1 MKKTT
6 HTPAVIVLFALV
18 CSFSLYSCEVAE
30 EEDERFIGIQLWSV
44 REAMNED
51 PVGTLQALGEMG
63 YGFVEAAGYSD
74 GMFYGMDPVT
84 FRDLVEA
91 NGMVFLSSHTGRDLP
106 EEHEW
111 DETMAWWDQCIEAH
125 AAAGVQ
131 YIVQPWMGSAG
142 YESLE
147 GLQAFCDYFNA
158 VGEKCNEKGIR
169 FGYHNHADEF
179 NELEGEI
186 IFDYMLNNTDPEK
199 VMFQLDLYWVVVGH
213 ADPVDYFKNHPGRFE
228 LWHVKDETEVGASG
242 DIDFERIYS
251 YADLSG
257 LKYSVVEVEK
267 YNYEPLESVRISLEY
282 LLDSDYAR

>member
-18 CSFSLYSCEVAE
+18 CTFSLPSCGIAE

-74 GMFYGMDPVT
+74 GMFYGMEPAA

-106 EEHEW
+106 GEDEW
-111 DETMAWWDQCIEAH
+111 DETMSWWDQAIEAH

-199 VMFQLDLYWVVVGH
+199 VMFQLDLYWVVVGN
-213 ADPVDYFKNHPGRFE
+213 ADPVDYFKNYPGRFE

-242 DIDFERIYS
+242 DIDFERIYG

-257 LKYSVVEVEK
+257 LRYSVVEVEK